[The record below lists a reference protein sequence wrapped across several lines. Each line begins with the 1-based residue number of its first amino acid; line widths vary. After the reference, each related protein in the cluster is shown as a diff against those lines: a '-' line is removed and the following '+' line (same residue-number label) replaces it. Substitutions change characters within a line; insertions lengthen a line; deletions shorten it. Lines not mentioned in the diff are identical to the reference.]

1 MPEEKNAKDKNQKQK
16 KRNFLDTFLTRE
28 EPDDDYLP
36 DLKTQWNAMNN
47 AERVKFVLGAI
58 IGLMIVLGGIVLI
71 FLLISALRS

>member
-28 EPDDDYLP
+28 ELDDDYLP